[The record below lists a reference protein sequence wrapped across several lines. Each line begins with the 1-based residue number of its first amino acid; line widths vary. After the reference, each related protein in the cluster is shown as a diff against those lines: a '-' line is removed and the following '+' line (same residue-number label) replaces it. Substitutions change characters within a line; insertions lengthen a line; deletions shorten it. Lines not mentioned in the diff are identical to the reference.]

1 MNFTGKLEG
10 LKMDYATK
18 KQSISVEVNEDA
30 RDAFQELKDCE
41 KLDIQIKKHRE
52 KRSLDANAYYW
63 VLITKFAKKLELSN
77 PEAHNMCLIRYGY
90 PVILS
95 GKSACAT
102 IPDTEEAENKVKNS
116 TEYHLQPTSQV
127 REGVFETLGNAMVDL
142 LQAVFGEENAKILLD
157 FYEDSY
163 IEMSRE
169 VLPFISNVVIPRMIE
184 IRKDNQ
190 KALLG
195 KYNRKQKISFLR
207 R

>member
-1 MNFTGKLEG
+1 MAYQAKKSKKYVEDFELVDAEG
-10 LKMDYATK
+10 
-18 KQSISVEVNEDA
+18 N
-30 RDAFQELKDCE
+30 
-41 KLDIQIKKHRE
+41 IKHTLHI
-52 KRSLDANAYYW
+52 SLDADDMTVKINRKYVA
-63 VLITKFAKKLELSN
+63 LTRALSETTEAKRKVE
-77 PEAHNMCLIRYGY
+77 
-90 PVILS
+90 
-95 GKSACAT
+95 T
-102 IPDTEEAENKVKNS
+102 AED
-116 TEYHLQPTSQV
+116 LQ
-127 REGVFETLGNAMVDL
+127 GVFETLGNAMVDL

>member
-1 MNFTGKLEG
+1 MAYQAKRSKKYVEDFELVDAEG
-10 LKMDYATK
+10 
-18 KQSISVEVNEDA
+18 N
-30 RDAFQELKDCE
+30 
-41 KLDIQIKKHRE
+41 IKHTLHI
-52 KRSLDANAYYW
+52 SLDADDMTVKINRKYVA
-63 VLITKFAKKLELSN
+63 LTRALSEITEAKRKVE
-77 PEAHNMCLIRYGY
+77 
-90 PVILS
+90 
-95 GKSACAT
+95 T
-102 IPDTEEAENKVKNS
+102 AED
-116 TEYHLQPTSQV
+116 LQ
-127 REGVFETLGNAMVDL
+127 GVFETLGNAMVDL

>member
-1 MNFTGKLEG
+1 MAYQAKRSKKYVGDFELVDAEG
-10 LKMDYATK
+10 
-18 KQSISVEVNEDA
+18 N
-30 RDAFQELKDCE
+30 
-41 KLDIQIKKHRE
+41 IKHTLHI
-52 KRSLDANAYYW
+52 SLDADDMTVKINRKYVA
-63 VLITKFAKKLELSN
+63 LTRALSETTEAKRKVE
-77 PEAHNMCLIRYGY
+77 
-90 PVILS
+90 
-95 GKSACAT
+95 T
-102 IPDTEEAENKVKNS
+102 AED
-116 TEYHLQPTSQV
+116 LQ
-127 REGVFETLGNAMVDL
+127 GVFETLGNAMVDL

-190 KALLG
+190 KASLG

>member
-1 MNFTGKLEG
+1 MAYQAKRSKKYVEDFELVDAEG
-10 LKMDYATK
+10 NTK
-18 KQSISVEVNEDA
+18 HTLHI
-30 RDAFQELKDCE
+30 
-41 KLDIQIKKHRE
+41 
-52 KRSLDANAYYW
+52 SLDADDMTVNINRKYAA
-63 VLITKFAKKLELSN
+63 LTRALSETTEAKRK
-77 PEAHNMCLIRYGY
+77 
-90 PVILS
+90 
-95 GKSACAT
+95 
-102 IPDTEEAENKVKNS
+102 AE
-116 TEYHLQPTSQV
+116 TAEDLQ
-127 REGVFETLGNAMVDL
+127 GVFETLGNAMVDL

>member
-1 MNFTGKLEG
+1 MAYQAKRSKKYVEDFELVDAEG
-10 LKMDYATK
+10 
-18 KQSISVEVNEDA
+18 N
-30 RDAFQELKDCE
+30 
-41 KLDIQIKKHRE
+41 IKHTLHI
-52 KRSLDANAYYW
+52 SLDADDMTVKINRKYVA
-63 VLITKFAKKLELSN
+63 LTRALSETTEAKRKVE
-77 PEAHNMCLIRYGY
+77 
-90 PVILS
+90 
-95 GKSACAT
+95 T
-102 IPDTEEAENKVKNS
+102 AED
-116 TEYHLQPTSQV
+116 LQ
-127 REGVFETLGNAMVDL
+127 GVFETLGNAMVDL

-163 IEMSRE
+163 IEMSRK

>member
-1 MNFTGKLEG
+1 MAYQAKRSKKYVEDFELVDAEG
-10 LKMDYATK
+10 
-18 KQSISVEVNEDA
+18 N
-30 RDAFQELKDCE
+30 
-41 KLDIQIKKHRE
+41 IKHTLHI
-52 KRSLDANAYYW
+52 SLDADDMTVKINRKYVA
-63 VLITKFAKKLELSN
+63 LTRALSETTEAKRKVE
-77 PEAHNMCLIRYGY
+77 
-90 PVILS
+90 
-95 GKSACAT
+95 T
-102 IPDTEEAENKVKNS
+102 AED
-116 TEYHLQPTSQV
+116 LQ
-127 REGVFETLGNAMVDL
+127 GVFEALGNAMVDL
-142 LQAVFGEENAKILLD
+142 LQAVFGEKNAKILLN

>member
-1 MNFTGKLEG
+1 MAYQAKRSKKYVEDFELVNAEG
-10 LKMDYATK
+10 
-18 KQSISVEVNEDA
+18 N
-30 RDAFQELKDCE
+30 
-41 KLDIQIKKHRE
+41 IKHTLHI
-52 KRSLDANAYYW
+52 SLDADDMTVKINRKYVA
-63 VLITKFAKKLELSN
+63 LTRALSETTEAKRKVE
-77 PEAHNMCLIRYGY
+77 
-90 PVILS
+90 
-95 GKSACAT
+95 T
-102 IPDTEEAENKVKNS
+102 AED
-116 TEYHLQPTSQV
+116 LQ
-127 REGVFETLGNAMVDL
+127 GVFETLGNAMVDL

-184 IRKDNQ
+184 IRKDNK

>member
-1 MNFTGKLEG
+1 MAYQAKRSKKYVEDFELVHAEG
-10 LKMDYATK
+10 
-18 KQSISVEVNEDA
+18 N
-30 RDAFQELKDCE
+30 
-41 KLDIQIKKHRE
+41 IKHTLHI
-52 KRSLDANAYYW
+52 SLDADDMTVKINRKYVA
-63 VLITKFAKKLELSN
+63 LTRALSETTEAKRKVE
-77 PEAHNMCLIRYGY
+77 
-90 PVILS
+90 
-95 GKSACAT
+95 T
-102 IPDTEEAENKVKNS
+102 AED
-116 TEYHLQPTSQV
+116 LQ
-127 REGVFETLGNAMVDL
+127 GVFETLGNAMVDL

>member
-1 MNFTGKLEG
+1 MAYQAKRSKKYVEDFELVDAEG
-10 LKMDYATK
+10 
-18 KQSISVEVNEDA
+18 N
-30 RDAFQELKDCE
+30 
-41 KLDIQIKKHRE
+41 IKHTLHI
-52 KRSLDANAYYW
+52 SLDADDMTVKINRKYVA
-63 VLITKFAKKLELSN
+63 LTRALSETTEAKRKVE
-77 PEAHNMCLIRYGY
+77 
-90 PVILS
+90 
-95 GKSACAT
+95 T
-102 IPDTEEAENKVKNS
+102 AED
-116 TEYHLQPTSQV
+116 LQ
-127 REGVFETLGNAMVDL
+127 GVFETLGNSMVDL

-169 VLPFISNVVIPRMIE
+169 VLPFISNAVIPRMIE

>member
-1 MNFTGKLEG
+1 MAYQAKRSKKYVEDFELIDAEG
-10 LKMDYATK
+10 
-18 KQSISVEVNEDA
+18 N
-30 RDAFQELKDCE
+30 
-41 KLDIQIKKHRE
+41 IKHTLHI
-52 KRSLDANAYYW
+52 SLDADDMTVKINRKYVA
-63 VLITKFAKKLELSN
+63 LTRALSETTEAKRKVE
-77 PEAHNMCLIRYGY
+77 
-90 PVILS
+90 
-95 GKSACAT
+95 T
-102 IPDTEEAENKVKNS
+102 AED
-116 TEYHLQPTSQV
+116 LQ
-127 REGVFETLGNAMVDL
+127 GVFETLGNAMVDL

-169 VLPFISNVVIPRMIE
+169 VLPFISYVVIPRMIE

>member
-1 MNFTGKLEG
+1 MAYQAKRSKKYVEDFELVDAEG
-10 LKMDYATK
+10 
-18 KQSISVEVNEDA
+18 N
-30 RDAFQELKDCE
+30 
-41 KLDIQIKKHRE
+41 IKHTLNI
-52 KRSLDANAYYW
+52 SLDADDMTVKINRKYVA
-63 VLITKFAKKLELSN
+63 LTRALSETTEAKRK
-77 PEAHNMCLIRYGY
+77 
-90 PVILS
+90 
-95 GKSACAT
+95 
-102 IPDTEEAENKVKNS
+102 AE
-116 TEYHLQPTSQV
+116 TAEDLQ
-127 REGVFETLGNAMVDL
+127 GVFETLGNAMVDL

>member
-1 MNFTGKLEG
+1 MAYQAKKSKKYVEDFELVDAEG
-10 LKMDYATK
+10 
-18 KQSISVEVNEDA
+18 N
-30 RDAFQELKDCE
+30 
-41 KLDIQIKKHRE
+41 IKHTLHI
-52 KRSLDANAYYW
+52 SLDADDMAVKINRKYVA
-63 VLITKFAKKLELSN
+63 LTRALSETIEAKRKVE
-77 PEAHNMCLIRYGY
+77 
-90 PVILS
+90 
-95 GKSACAT
+95 T
-102 IPDTEEAENKVKNS
+102 AEN
-116 TEYHLQPTSQV
+116 LQ
-127 REGVFETLGNAMVDL
+127 GVFETLGNAMVDL

-195 KYNRKQKISFLR
+195 KYNRKQKIFFLR

>member
-1 MNFTGKLEG
+1 MTYQAKRSKKYVEDFELVDAEG
-10 LKMDYATK
+10 
-18 KQSISVEVNEDA
+18 N
-30 RDAFQELKDCE
+30 
-41 KLDIQIKKHRE
+41 IKHTLHI
-52 KRSLDANAYYW
+52 SLDADDMTVKINRKYVA
-63 VLITKFAKKLELSN
+63 LTRALSETTEAKRKVE
-77 PEAHNMCLIRYGY
+77 
-90 PVILS
+90 
-95 GKSACAT
+95 T
-102 IPDTEEAENKVKNS
+102 AED
-116 TEYHLQPTSQV
+116 LQ
-127 REGVFETLGNAMVDL
+127 GVFETLGNAMVDL

>member
-1 MNFTGKLEG
+1 MAYQAKRSKKYVEDFELVDAEG
-10 LKMDYATK
+10 
-18 KQSISVEVNEDA
+18 N
-30 RDAFQELKDCE
+30 
-41 KLDIQIKKHRE
+41 IKHTLHI
-52 KRSLDANAYYW
+52 SLDADDMTVKINRKYAA
-63 VLITKFAKKLELSN
+63 LTRALSETTEAKRKVE
-77 PEAHNMCLIRYGY
+77 
-90 PVILS
+90 
-95 GKSACAT
+95 T
-102 IPDTEEAENKVKNS
+102 AED
-116 TEYHLQPTSQV
+116 LQ
-127 REGVFETLGNAMVDL
+127 GVFETLGNAMVDL

>member
-1 MNFTGKLEG
+1 MAYQARRNKRYE
-10 LKMDYATK
+10 
-18 KQSISVEVNEDA
+18 ED
-30 RDAFQELKDCE
+30 FELVDE
-41 KLDIQIKKHRE
+41 NGAVQHTLHV
-52 KRSLDANAYYW
+52 SLDADDMTVKINRKYVA
-63 VLITKFAKKLELSN
+63 LTRALSEATEAKRKVE
-77 PEAHNMCLIRYGY
+77 
-90 PVILS
+90 
-95 GKSACAT
+95 T
-102 IPDTEEAENKVKNS
+102 AED
-116 TEYHLQPTSQV
+116 LQ
-127 REGVFETLGNAMVDL
+127 GVFETLGNAMVDL

>member
-1 MNFTGKLEG
+1 MAYQAKRSKKYVEDFELVDAEG
-10 LKMDYATK
+10 
-18 KQSISVEVNEDA
+18 N
-30 RDAFQELKDCE
+30 
-41 KLDIQIKKHRE
+41 IKHTLHI
-52 KRSLDANAYYW
+52 SLDADDMTVKINRKYVA
-63 VLITKFAKKLELSN
+63 LTRALSETTEAKRKVE
-77 PEAHNMCLIRYGY
+77 
-90 PVILS
+90 
-95 GKSACAT
+95 T
-102 IPDTEEAENKVKNS
+102 AED
-116 TEYHLQPTSQV
+116 LQ
-127 REGVFETLGNAMVDL
+127 GVFETLGNAMVDL

-207 R
+207 RLSYGSVDRYSVQQGNH

>member
-1 MNFTGKLEG
+1 MAYQAKRS
-10 LKMDYATK
+10 K
-18 KQSISVEVNEDA
+18 KYVEDFELIDA
-30 RDAFQELKDCE
+30 EE
-41 KLDIQIKKHRE
+41 NIKHVLHI
-52 KRSLDANAYYW
+52 SLDADDMTVKINRKYVA
-63 VLITKFAKKLELSN
+63 LTRALSETTEAKRKVE
-77 PEAHNMCLIRYGY
+77 
-90 PVILS
+90 
-95 GKSACAT
+95 T
-102 IPDTEEAENKVKNS
+102 AED
-116 TEYHLQPTSQV
+116 LQ
-127 REGVFETLGNAMVDL
+127 GVFETLGNAMVDL

-190 KALLG
+190 KALLD

>member
-1 MNFTGKLEG
+1 MAYQAKRSKKYVEDFELVDAEG
-10 LKMDYATK
+10 
-18 KQSISVEVNEDA
+18 N
-30 RDAFQELKDCE
+30 
-41 KLDIQIKKHRE
+41 IKHTLHI
-52 KRSLDANAYYW
+52 SLDADDMTVNINRKYAA
-63 VLITKFAKKLELSN
+63 LTRALSETTEAKRKAET
-77 PEAHNMCLIRYGY
+77 A
-90 PVILS
+90 
-95 GKSACAT
+95 
-102 IPDTEEAENKVKNS
+102 EEAED
-116 TEYHLQPTSQV
+116 LQ
-127 REGVFETLGNAMVDL
+127 GVFETLGNAMVDL

>member
-1 MNFTGKLEG
+1 MAYQANRSKKYVEDFELVDAEG
-10 LKMDYATK
+10 
-18 KQSISVEVNEDA
+18 N
-30 RDAFQELKDCE
+30 
-41 KLDIQIKKHRE
+41 IKHTLHI
-52 KRSLDANAYYW
+52 SLDADDM
-63 VLITKFAKKLELSN
+63 IAKINRKYVALTRALSETT
-77 PEAHNMCLIRYGY
+77 EAKRK
-90 PVILS
+90 VE
-95 GKSACAT
+95 T
-102 IPDTEEAENKVKNS
+102 AED
-116 TEYHLQPTSQV
+116 LQ
-127 REGVFETLGNAMVDL
+127 GVFETLGNAMVDL

>member
-1 MNFTGKLEG
+1 MAYQAKRSKKYVEDFELVDAEG
-10 LKMDYATK
+10 
-18 KQSISVEVNEDA
+18 N
-30 RDAFQELKDCE
+30 
-41 KLDIQIKKHRE
+41 IKHTLHI
-52 KRSLDANAYYW
+52 SLDANDMTVKINRKYVA
-63 VLITKFAKKLELSN
+63 LTRALSETTEAKRKVE
-77 PEAHNMCLIRYGY
+77 
-90 PVILS
+90 
-95 GKSACAT
+95 T
-102 IPDTEEAENKVKNS
+102 AED
-116 TEYHLQPTSQV
+116 LQ
-127 REGVFETLGNAMVDL
+127 GVFETLGNAMVDL

-163 IEMSRE
+163 IEISRE

>member
-1 MNFTGKLEG
+1 MAYQAKRSKKYVGDFELVDAEG
-10 LKMDYATK
+10 
-18 KQSISVEVNEDA
+18 N
-30 RDAFQELKDCE
+30 
-41 KLDIQIKKHRE
+41 IKHTLHI
-52 KRSLDANAYYW
+52 SLDADDMTVKINRKYVA
-63 VLITKFAKKLELSN
+63 LTRALSETTEAKRKVE
-77 PEAHNMCLIRYGY
+77 
-90 PVILS
+90 
-95 GKSACAT
+95 T
-102 IPDTEEAENKVKNS
+102 AED
-116 TEYHLQPTSQV
+116 LQ
-127 REGVFETLGNAMVDL
+127 GVFETLGNAMVDL

>member
-1 MNFTGKLEG
+1 MAYQAKRSKKYVEDFELVDAEG
-10 LKMDYATK
+10 
-18 KQSISVEVNEDA
+18 N
-30 RDAFQELKDCE
+30 
-41 KLDIQIKKHRE
+41 IKHTLHI
-52 KRSLDANAYYW
+52 SLDADDMIVKINRKYVA
-63 VLITKFAKKLELSN
+63 LTRTLSETTEAKRKVE
-77 PEAHNMCLIRYGY
+77 
-90 PVILS
+90 
-95 GKSACAT
+95 T
-102 IPDTEEAENKVKNS
+102 AED
-116 TEYHLQPTSQV
+116 LQ
-127 REGVFETLGNAMVDL
+127 GVFETLGNTMVDL

>member
-1 MNFTGKLEG
+1 MAYQAKRSKKYVEDFELVDVEG
-10 LKMDYATK
+10 
-18 KQSISVEVNEDA
+18 N
-30 RDAFQELKDCE
+30 
-41 KLDIQIKKHRE
+41 IKHTLHI
-52 KRSLDANAYYW
+52 SLDADDMTVKINRKYVA
-63 VLITKFAKKLELSN
+63 LTRALSETTEAKRKVE
-77 PEAHNMCLIRYGY
+77 
-90 PVILS
+90 
-95 GKSACAT
+95 T
-102 IPDTEEAENKVKNS
+102 AED
-116 TEYHLQPTSQV
+116 LQ
-127 REGVFETLGNAMVDL
+127 GVFETLGNAMVDL

-163 IEMSRE
+163 IEISRE

>member
-1 MNFTGKLEG
+1 MAYQAKRSKKYVEDFELVDAEG
-10 LKMDYATK
+10 
-18 KQSISVEVNEDA
+18 N
-30 RDAFQELKDCE
+30 
-41 KLDIQIKKHRE
+41 IKHTLHI
-52 KRSLDANAYYW
+52 SLDADDMTVKINRKYVA
-63 VLITKFAKKLELSN
+63 LTRALSETTEAKRKVE
-77 PEAHNMCLIRYGY
+77 
-90 PVILS
+90 
-95 GKSACAT
+95 T
-102 IPDTEEAENKVKNS
+102 AEN
-116 TEYHLQPTSQV
+116 LQ
-127 REGVFETLGNAMVDL
+127 GVFETLGNAMVDL

>member
-1 MNFTGKLEG
+1 MAYQAKRSKKYVEDFELVDAEG
-10 LKMDYATK
+10 
-18 KQSISVEVNEDA
+18 N
-30 RDAFQELKDCE
+30 
-41 KLDIQIKKHRE
+41 IKHTLHI
-52 KRSLDANAYYW
+52 SLDADDMTVKISRKYVA
-63 VLITKFAKKLELSN
+63 LTRALSETTEAKRKVE
-77 PEAHNMCLIRYGY
+77 
-90 PVILS
+90 
-95 GKSACAT
+95 T
-102 IPDTEEAENKVKNS
+102 AED
-116 TEYHLQPTSQV
+116 LQ
-127 REGVFETLGNAMVDL
+127 GVFETLGNAMVDL

-163 IEMSRE
+163 TEMSRE

>member
-1 MNFTGKLEG
+1 MAYQSKRSKKYVEDFELVDAEG
-10 LKMDYATK
+10 
-18 KQSISVEVNEDA
+18 N
-30 RDAFQELKDCE
+30 
-41 KLDIQIKKHRE
+41 IKHTLHI
-52 KRSLDANAYYW
+52 SLDADDMTVKINRKYVA
-63 VLITKFAKKLELSN
+63 LTRALSETTEAKRKVE
-77 PEAHNMCLIRYGY
+77 
-90 PVILS
+90 
-95 GKSACAT
+95 T
-102 IPDTEEAENKVKNS
+102 AED
-116 TEYHLQPTSQV
+116 LQ
-127 REGVFETLGNAMVDL
+127 GVFETLGNAMVDL

>member
-1 MNFTGKLEG
+1 MAYQAKRSKKYVEDFELVDAEG
-10 LKMDYATK
+10 
-18 KQSISVEVNEDA
+18 N
-30 RDAFQELKDCE
+30 
-41 KLDIQIKKHRE
+41 IKHTLHI
-52 KRSLDANAYYW
+52 SLDADDMTVKINRKYVA
-63 VLITKFAKKLELSN
+63 LTRALSETTEAK
-77 PEAHNMCLIRYGY
+77 R
-90 PVILS
+90 
-95 GKSACAT
+95 
-102 IPDTEEAENKVKNS
+102 KVK
-116 TEYHLQPTSQV
+116 TAEDLQ
-127 REGVFETLGNAMVDL
+127 GVFETLGNAMVDL

>member
-1 MNFTGKLEG
+1 MAYQAKRSKKYVEDFELVDAEG
-10 LKMDYATK
+10 
-18 KQSISVEVNEDA
+18 N
-30 RDAFQELKDCE
+30 
-41 KLDIQIKKHRE
+41 IKHTLHI
-52 KRSLDANAYYW
+52 SLDADDMTVKINRKYVA
-63 VLITKFAKKLELSN
+63 LTRPLSETTEAKRKVE
-77 PEAHNMCLIRYGY
+77 
-90 PVILS
+90 
-95 GKSACAT
+95 T
-102 IPDTEEAENKVKNS
+102 AED
-116 TEYHLQPTSQV
+116 LQ
-127 REGVFETLGNAMVDL
+127 GVFETLGNAMVDL

>member
-1 MNFTGKLEG
+1 MAYQAKRSKKYVEDFELVDAEG
-10 LKMDYATK
+10 
-18 KQSISVEVNEDA
+18 N
-30 RDAFQELKDCE
+30 
-41 KLDIQIKKHRE
+41 IKHTLHI
-52 KRSLDANAYYW
+52 SLDADDMTVKINRKYVA
-63 VLITKFAKKLELSN
+63 LTRALSETTEAKRKVE
-77 PEAHNMCLIRYGY
+77 
-90 PVILS
+90 
-95 GKSACAT
+95 T
-102 IPDTEEAENKVKNS
+102 AED
-116 TEYHLQPTSQV
+116 LQ
-127 REGVFETLGNAMVDL
+127 GVFETLGNAMVDL

>member
-1 MNFTGKLEG
+1 MAYQAKRSKKYVEDFELVDAEG
-10 LKMDYATK
+10 
-18 KQSISVEVNEDA
+18 N
-30 RDAFQELKDCE
+30 
-41 KLDIQIKKHRE
+41 IKHTLHI
-52 KRSLDANAYYW
+52 SLDADDMTVKINRKYVA
-63 VLITKFAKKLELSN
+63 LTRTLSETTEAKRKVE
-77 PEAHNMCLIRYGY
+77 
-90 PVILS
+90 
-95 GKSACAT
+95 T
-102 IPDTEEAENKVKNS
+102 AED
-116 TEYHLQPTSQV
+116 LQ
-127 REGVFETLGNAMVDL
+127 GVFETLGNTMVDL

>member
-1 MNFTGKLEG
+1 MAYQANRSKKYVEDFELVDAEG
-10 LKMDYATK
+10 
-18 KQSISVEVNEDA
+18 N
-30 RDAFQELKDCE
+30 
-41 KLDIQIKKHRE
+41 IKHTLHI
-52 KRSLDANAYYW
+52 SLDADDMA
-63 VLITKFAKKLELSN
+63 AKINRKYVALTRALSETT
-77 PEAHNMCLIRYGY
+77 EAKRK
-90 PVILS
+90 VE
-95 GKSACAT
+95 T
-102 IPDTEEAENKVKNS
+102 AED
-116 TEYHLQPTSQV
+116 LQ
-127 REGVFETLGNAMVDL
+127 GVFETLGNAMVDL
-142 LQAVFGEENAKILLD
+142 LQAVFGEKNAKILLD

>member
-1 MNFTGKLEG
+1 MAYQAKRSKKYVEDFELVDAEG
-10 LKMDYATK
+10 
-18 KQSISVEVNEDA
+18 N
-30 RDAFQELKDCE
+30 
-41 KLDIQIKKHRE
+41 IKHTLHI
-52 KRSLDANAYYW
+52 SLDADDMTVKINRKYVA
-63 VLITKFAKKLELSN
+63 LTRALS
-77 PEAHNMCLIRYGY
+77 E
-90 PVILS
+90 
-95 GKSACAT
+95 T
-102 IPDTEEAENKVKNS
+102 TESKRKVETAED
-116 TEYHLQPTSQV
+116 LQ
-127 REGVFETLGNAMVDL
+127 GVFETLGNAMVDL

>member
-1 MNFTGKLEG
+1 MAYQAKRSKKYVEDFELVDAEG
-10 LKMDYATK
+10 
-18 KQSISVEVNEDA
+18 N
-30 RDAFQELKDCE
+30 
-41 KLDIQIKKHRE
+41 IKHTLHI
-52 KRSLDANAYYW
+52 SLDADDMTVKINRKYAA
-63 VLITKFAKKLELSN
+63 LTRALSETTEAKRKVE
-77 PEAHNMCLIRYGY
+77 
-90 PVILS
+90 
-95 GKSACAT
+95 T
-102 IPDTEEAENKVKNS
+102 AED
-116 TEYHLQPTSQV
+116 LQ
-127 REGVFETLGNAMVDL
+127 GVFETLGNAMVDL

-163 IEMSRE
+163 IEMSRG

>member
-1 MNFTGKLEG
+1 MAYQAKRSKKYVEDFELVDAEG
-10 LKMDYATK
+10 
-18 KQSISVEVNEDA
+18 N
-30 RDAFQELKDCE
+30 
-41 KLDIQIKKHRE
+41 IKHTLHI
-52 KRSLDANAYYW
+52 SLDADDMTVKINRKYVA
-63 VLITKFAKKLELSN
+63 LTRALSETTEAKRKVE
-77 PEAHNMCLIRYGY
+77 
-90 PVILS
+90 
-95 GKSACAT
+95 T
-102 IPDTEEAENKVKNS
+102 AED
-116 TEYHLQPTSQV
+116 LQ
-127 REGVFETLGNAMVDL
+127 GVFETLGNAMVDL

-169 VLPFISNVVIPRMIE
+169 VLPFISNVVIQRMIE